1 MHIYIR
7 CISNHNIDDVFT
19 GLLKQMDILMASNIL
34 KFLSDIEV
42 DSDFKALHE
51 VLVKNYRELSTFE
64 RWATEVKSRK
74 LRYEFA

>member
-1 MHIYIR
+1 
-7 CISNHNIDDVFT
+7 
-19 GLLKQMDILMASNIL
+19 MDILMASNIL

>member
-1 MHIYIR
+1 
-7 CISNHNIDDVFT
+7 
-19 GLLKQMDILMASNIL
+19 MDILMASNIL

-74 LRYEFA
+74 LRYEFAWTILWKRLFIYFLNSG